1 MHWQARLTKYWAY
14 LSMGLVTAIIL
25 FLFGYVFYRGADTIS
40 WEFLTQ
46 APSGAVLGEEG
57 GIWPAIVGSICFTA
71 TAIVLG
77 SIPAIATA
85 LYMVFYCKNRR
96 IKGLI
101 RMVVQCISG
110 IPSIVLGLFAYSF
123 LVRDLAWRRCI
134 LSSGVALAIM
144 ILPFIEVR
152 AEKTFHELPPQ
163 MVQSSYALGMFQM
176 VYSLEHHSAGM
187 QGRVGVRNHSGRMLC
202 NGSNGTDDLYRG
214 SSLRKRA
221 KESDGAC
228 NGTADASVSAAGTG
242 DNIHGHSLWNS
253 ICDDGF
259 NPTEQSVSNHICKEE
274 PEKMESI
281 MTLDRVGASYDGK
294 PALEDISMEIFP
306 HSITAI
312 IGPSGCGKSTLLRC
326 MNGLLKEESGA
337 AVSGNILLKGQ
348 DIAKMEPEEL
358 RRRIGLVFQ
367 TPSPFPFSIYKN
379 MTYAL
384 RYYGVKDKKELDRQV
399 KEKLQMAGL
408 YDEVAQELDKSAH
421 KLSGGQQQRLCIARA
436 LTVEPEILL
445 LDEPCSALDVK
456 SSSVIEKML
465 TQLKEKYTIV
475 IVTHNIAQAR
485 RISDHV
491 AFLFGGKLIEFA
503 PAQQIFSQPKEE
515 ETKAFLEG
523 IYG

>member
-1 MHWQARLTKYWAY
+1 
-14 LSMGLVTAIIL
+14 
-25 FLFGYVFYRGADTIS
+25 
-40 WEFLTQ
+40 
-46 APSGAVLGEEG
+46 
-57 GIWPAIVGSICFTA
+57 
-71 TAIVLG
+71 
-77 SIPAIATA
+77 
-85 LYMVFYCKNRR
+85 
-96 IKGLI
+96 
-101 RMVVQCISG
+101 
-110 IPSIVLGLFAYSF
+110 
-123 LVRDLAWRRCI
+123 
-134 LSSGVALAIM
+134 
-144 ILPFIEVR
+144 
-152 AEKTFHELPPQ
+152 
-163 MVQSSYALGMFQM
+163 
-176 VYSLEHHSAGM
+176 
-187 QGRVGVRNHSGRMLC
+187 
-202 NGSNGTDDLYRG
+202 
-214 SSLRKRA
+214 
-221 KESDGAC
+221 
-228 NGTADASVSAAGTG
+228 
-242 DNIHGHSLWNS
+242 
-253 ICDDGF
+253 
-259 NPTEQSVSNHICKEE
+259 
-274 PEKMESI
+274 MESI

-326 MNGLLKEESGA
+326 MNGLLKEESGT
-337 AVSGNILLKGQ
+337 AVSGKILLKDR

-358 RRRIGLVFQ
+358 RRRVGLVFQ

-491 AFLFGGKLIEFA
+491 AFLFSGKLIEFA
-503 PAQQIFSQPKEE
+503 PAKQIFSQPKEE